1 MWVSF
6 RATGVFGVPTD
17 NEFHKVLP
25 SSPDKHNIWSRAAHC
40 DFHWHHI
47 GLLRPL
53 GQGGPRR
60 SWVSFARQALEQWS
74 HASRCIGP
82 LGGQSD
88 DQSTK
93 YILHRGQLGQIVILS
108 GSTCAR

>member
-17 NEFHKVLP
+17 SEFHKVLL
-25 SSPDKHNIWSRAAHC
+25 SSPDKHNIWSQAAHC

-53 GQGGPRR
+53 GQGGPGR
-60 SWVSFARQALEQWS
+60 SWVRFARQFHRHWSTGVMPPGVSALLEGNRTTR
-74 HASRCIGP
+74 A
-82 LGGQSD
+82 
-88 DQSTK
+88 QSTYCTEDSWGK
-93 YILHRGQLGQIVILS
+93 
-108 GSTCAR
+108 